1 MIKALDYIRVVLV
14 EPTHPGNI
22 GAAARAMANMGLR
35 DLYLVRPREFPS
47 EIAVKRAAGANEI
60 LDQAKVCDDLD
71 SAINDCVLVMGT
83 TARLRAVEWPQ
94 LDPAGAALE
103 AVGAAERGCAA
114 IVFGRESRGLTNAE
128 LDRCHYLVRIP
139 VDDGFASL
147 NLGSAVTVLL
157 YEVRKRALVAQNTGA
172 ADQDSADLASAED
185 LQRFYQHLEE
195 VLTEIEFTDGRSST
209 LMRKLRRLY
218 NRTLLTQEE
227 VNILRG
233 ILSSV
238 QWKTGRS
245 D

>member
-47 EIAVKRAAGANEI
+47 EIAVRRAAGADTI
-60 LDQAKVCDDLD
+60 LEQARVCDDLD

-103 AVGAAERGCAA
+103 AVNATAEGHTA
-114 IVFGRESRGLTNAE
+114 IIFGRESRGLTNAE

-157 YEVRKRALVAQNTGA
+157 YEVRKRALALQDADVAEH
-172 ADQDSADLASAED
+172 DSPDLASAED

-195 VLTEIEFTDGRSST
+195 ALREIEFTDSRSST

-218 NRTLLTQEE
+218 NRTHLTQEE

-238 QWKTGRS
+238 QWKTRNSG
-245 D
+245 

>member
-1 MIKALDYIRVVLV
+1 
-14 EPTHPGNI
+14 
-22 GAAARAMANMGLR
+22 
-35 DLYLVRPREFPS
+35 
-47 EIAVKRAAGANEI
+47 
-60 LDQAKVCDDLD
+60 
-71 SAINDCVLVMGT
+71 MGT

-103 AVGAAERGCAA
+103 VVNAAAGGRAA

-139 VDDGFASL
+139 VDDGFTSL

-157 YEVRKRALVAQNTGA
+157 YEVRKRALVAQD
-172 ADQDSADLASAED
+172 ADVAGHHGADLASAED
-185 LQRFYQHLEE
+185 LQRFYQHLED
-195 VLTEIEFTDGRSST
+195 VLREIEFTDSRSST

-218 NRTLLTQEE
+218 NRTHLTQEE

-238 QWKTGRS
+238 QWKTGNS
-245 D
+245 G